1 MVLFRPCDILA
12 RAQERLGGGNYI
24 FSLCIFVI
32 YKEAVF
38 LKSACFPSLAGC
50 SALLLELS
58 STGTVPVFVE
68 L

>member
-24 FSLCIFVI
+24 FSLGIFVI

-38 LKSACFPSLAGC
+38 LKSTSVFQVSLA
-50 SALLLELS
+50 ALLCFLS
-58 STGTVPVFVE
+58 
-68 L
+68 

>member
-1 MVLFRPCDILA
+1 MVLFRPYDMLA

-24 FSLCIFVI
+24 FSLGIFVI

-38 LKSACFPSLAGC
+38 LKSVCFPSLAGC

-58 STGTVPVFVE
+58 SPGSVPVFGE